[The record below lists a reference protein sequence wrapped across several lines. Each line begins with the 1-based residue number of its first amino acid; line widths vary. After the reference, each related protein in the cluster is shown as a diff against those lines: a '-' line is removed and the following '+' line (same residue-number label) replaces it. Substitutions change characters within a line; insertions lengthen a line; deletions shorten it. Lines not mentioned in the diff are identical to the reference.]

1 MGIGFY
7 PYFLHIYLCFFAYIH
22 RMSKYKDVV
31 VTLSKKHPET
41 SEPVQAGHT
50 YVIGALGSKKRF
62 YEIGTEQLNNLKDE
76 DLQKELFKL
85 LHPQTHH

>member
-1 MGIGFY
+1 MFVLRHSLSI
-7 PYFLHIYLCFFAYIH
+7 FAYIH
-22 RMSKYKDVV
+22 SMSKYKDVV

-50 YVIGALGSKKRF
+50 YVIGALGSKKKW
-62 YEIGTEQLNNLKDE
+62 YEIDTAQLNNFKDE
-76 DLQKELFKL
+76 DLQKELYKL

>member
-1 MGIGFY
+1 
-7 PYFLHIYLCFFAYIH
+7 
-22 RMSKYKDVV
+22 MSKYKDVV

-50 YVIGALGSKKRF
+50 FVIGTLGNKKRF

-76 DLQKELFKL
+76 DLQKELYKL
-85 LHPQTHH
+85 LHPQTHHS

>member
-1 MGIGFY
+1 
-7 PYFLHIYLCFFAYIH
+7 
-22 RMSKYKDVV
+22 MSKFKDVV

-50 YVIGALGSKKRF
+50 YVIGQLGNKKGW
-62 YEIGTEQLNNLKDE
+62 YEIGTEQLNKLQNE
-76 DLQKELFKL
+76 DLQKELFKR

>member
-1 MGIGFY
+1 
-7 PYFLHIYLCFFAYIH
+7 
-22 RMSKYKDVV
+22 MSKYKDIV

-41 SEPVQAGHT
+41 SEAAPAGHT
-50 YVIGALGSKKRF
+50 FVIGQLGNKKKW
-62 YEIGTEQLNNLKDE
+62 YEIETVQLDKFHNE

>member
-1 MGIGFY
+1 MGIGFD
-7 PYFLHIYLCFFAYIH
+7 PCFLRIYLLFFAYIH

-50 YVIGALGSKKRF
+50 FVIGALGSKKSF
-62 YEIGTEQLNNLKDE
+62 YEIGTEQLNKLKDE